1 MTDRILLLLG
11 ITLMYSTPMVFA
23 AQGSVISEVSGVVN
37 IGIEGMM
44 TVGAFTGA
52 TVGYYTGS
60 PWLGFICAGL
70 AGAFFGL
77 IHAFASVTCK
87 SDQTVCGIAMN
98 LVGPG
103 VALFLCR
110 LFFDGATQSLPV
122 TYKIPKL
129 FRGGLSGSLNNLNVD
144 VTTLIALILSI
155 CMMILFYR
163 TSWGMHLRAVG
174 EHPGAADTLGINVYK
189 VRYICVIL
197 SGFLAGLGHQVGIV
211 LVKAEDI
218 LRELLH
224 GDFFND
230 IFDTVFII
238 LVGQVDGQPFARM
251 QGEFPD
257 LARDGITSVHQDSAA
272 DAVQGL
278 GAGIHCILS
287 ILAILPIL
295 AVLSVL
301 AVLAILSGRGG

>member
-1 MTDRILLLLG
+1 MSLL
-11 ITLMYSTPMVFA
+11 
-23 AQGSVISEVSGVVN
+23 SVESPLVV
-37 IGIEGMM
+37 
-44 TVGAFTGA
+44 VGAGRVDSDA
-52 TVGYYTGS
+52 Y
-60 PWLGFICAGL
+60 ICEIL
-70 AGAFFGL
+70 HQVFL
-77 IHAFASVTCK
+77 IDAV
-87 SDQTVCGIAMN
+87 DIQTVIILCF
-98 LVGPG
+98 LF
-103 VALFLCR
+103 ALLDFL
-110 LFFDGATQSLPV
+110 
-122 TYKIPKL
+122 I
-129 FRGGLSGSLNNLNVD
+129 
-144 VTTLIALILSI
+144 
-155 CMMILFYR
+155 
-163 TSWGMHLRAVG
+163 
-174 EHPGAADTLGINVYK
+174 INAFLQI
-189 VRYICVIL
+189 REEPA
-197 SGFLAGLGHQVGIV
+197 GFLAGLGHQVGIV